1 MKFDFKPTFKNF
13 FILFLITFLLRAFT
27 FYFYIQHEE
36 RYHQADSMDYHNGA
50 LCISLGHG
58 MSLPIRSGPTQSG
71 YRPIF
76 WRTPGYPFYLSHFY
90 NFFGIS
96 NVDFSANSAAQK
108 ASIWIQ
114 IFLSSLLP
122 ILIFYLA
129 LILTASL
136 QISWIVA
143 LISSF
148 HIGYILASTY
158 LLTDSLGALIFTAFL
173 ISFFS
178 AFSIE
183 GEIKKRNLN
192 FLYLIF
198 AALFLGIYT
207 WIRPMGQTIAL
218 VATIL
223 LLFAKATWPKKFAS
237 SFLFFIIFFATI
249 CPWCVRNYNWTGKF
263 FYWPVIG
270 TYLTC
275 FSAPKIH
282 SKVYNLPLQ
291 ESHKIVTTLGGQY
304 TWQEMVRMQQEKSPY
319 VVCPELTC
327 LQAAM
332 PLIKEHPFIFLK
344 DWITEVF
351 KTTFDLYS
359 YQLVAFAKNCYKF
372 DPMIE
377 YLNEKMAECLYKEQL
392 PIWMRLIAWIEF
404 IFYIFV
410 WLGVFLG
417 IFYFLVLPIFSKKK
431 RTIIIVSSAILF
443 IKAGLIIGATIA
455 PTGGFGYA
463 RLRLPIEAL
472 IIILA
477 LYFWFWL
484 FYYAKRSF

>member
-1 MKFDFKPTFKNF
+1 MKLNFKPSFKNF

-58 MSLPIRSGPTQSG
+58 MSLPTQYG
-71 YRPIF
+71 YQPIF
-76 WRTPGYPFYLSHFY
+76 WRTPGYPTYLSMFY
-90 NFFGIS
+90 KFFGIT
-96 NVDFSANSAAQK
+96 NTDFSANSSAQK

-114 IFLSSLLP
+114 IFLCSFLP

-129 LILTASL
+129 LILTSSL
-136 QISWIVA
+136 QIAWLA
-143 LISSF
+143 AWISSF

-158 LLTDSLGALIFTAFL
+158 LLTDALGALIFTAFL
-173 ISFFS
+173 IFFYS

-183 GEIKKRNLN
+183 GEIKKRKIN

-198 AALFLGIYT
+198 AALFLGTYT
-207 WIRPMGQTIAL
+207 WVRPMGQTIAL
-218 VATIL
+218 VSTVMI
-223 LLFAKATWPKKFAS
+223 LFAHATWPKKFAS
-237 SFLFFIIFFATI
+237 SFLFFIIFFATLF
-249 CPWCVRNYNWTGKF
+249 PWCVRNYCWTGKF

-291 ESHKIVTTLGGQY
+291 ESHKIVTQLGGQY
-304 TWQEMVRMQQEKSPY
+304 TWQEMVKLKQENSPY
-319 VVCPELTC
+319 VVCPQLAC
-327 LQAAM
+327 LPAAM
-332 PLIKEHPFIFLK
+332 SIIKVHPFIFLK

-359 YQLVAFAKNCYKF
+359 SQLVALAKNCYKF

-377 YLNEKMAECLYKEQL
+377 YLSEKFAECLYKEKI
-392 PIWMRLIAWIEF
+392 PIWARLISWIEF

-410 WLGVFLG
+410 WLGIFLG
-417 IFYFLVLPIFSKKK
+417 IFYFLILPIFNHHVRKSAL
-431 RTIIIVSSAILF
+431 INSAILF
-443 IKAGLIIGATIA
+443 LKTGFIIGATIA

-463 RLRLPIEAL
+463 RLRLPIESL

-477 LYFWFWL
+477 LYFWFWI
-484 FYYAKRSF
+484 FYYAKKRNI